1 VGKKR
6 DKKSNPIVF
15 GLVILIILVVII
27 SLFLFFK
34 SGECKNRSLEKCGE
48 KCVKKGICSNEKI
61 FEPNEIVCL
70 DGTLFKAN
78 NQGSRLNLFQKCE
91 GYGCSGTICNEV
103 PNDNGLKCNQDC
115 ELESSS
121 CTRGTC
127 RNANCFPVS
136 YESTIDRTSDCKDD
150 CTGEKIKNCEI
161 SKEDEDGDGVPDSLD
176 SCPDQYSIFTN
187 GCDIKD
193 IMLNG
198 MRTKKDILMEEGM
211 KAGQKLRKEG
221 LSSIASSGYVPKY
234 DYIKMRYYYDGA
246 NCQDMIQG
254 VVDKFGDLVTLELI
268 QDVNSLSVEEKEF
281 VYTNWANHL
290 KKESMEGTNILKF
303 PIIVYYGPGAKY
315 DGEKEIERFEELV
328 DYGLDH
334 VKIKGVAPG
343 YVTVSQEEK
352 TCCED
357 CLYHTPCNALL
368 NPPDFCEEYLSFQ
381 ITSNEEVEVDF
392 RFNTEYDIS

>member
-1 VGKKR
+1 
-6 DKKSNPIVF
+6 
-15 GLVILIILVVII
+15 
-27 SLFLFFK
+27 
-34 SGECKNRSLEKCGE
+34 
-48 KCVKKGICSNEKI
+48 
-61 FEPNEIVCL
+61 
-70 DGTLFKAN
+70 
-78 NQGSRLNLFQKCE
+78 
-91 GYGCSGTICNEV
+91 
-103 PNDNGLKCNQDC
+103 
-115 ELESSS
+115 
-121 CTRGTC
+121 
-127 RNANCFPVS
+127 
-136 YESTIDRTSDCKDD
+136 
-150 CTGEKIKNCEI
+150 
-161 SKEDEDGDGVPDSLD
+161 
-176 SCPDQYSIFTN
+176 
-187 GCDIKD
+187 
-193 IMLNG
+193 
-198 MRTKKDILMEEGM
+198 
-211 KAGQKLRKEG
+211 
-221 LSSIASSGYVPKY
+221 
-234 DYIKMRYYYDGA
+234 MRYYYDGA